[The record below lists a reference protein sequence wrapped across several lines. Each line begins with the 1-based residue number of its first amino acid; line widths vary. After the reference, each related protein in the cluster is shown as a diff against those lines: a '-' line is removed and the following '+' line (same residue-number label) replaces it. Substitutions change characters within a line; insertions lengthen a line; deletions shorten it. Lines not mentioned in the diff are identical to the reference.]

1 MLAPLGPRT
10 RANTVPTTAGG
21 AGDAGILRS
30 CQPIPSSQASVP
42 AAQLPQVGGGTQ
54 RLLPGQSHSRVLPK
68 NLSTRNSGVLNALQR
83 DGPWRAA
90 RSTARLSRGP
100 RHEPWATTNARTPER
115 PNASVIAPLR
125 TSIGSMPARCRL
137 RPPNA
142 ARSLLL
148 SAPDRRWPAALLRGP
163 EQPALPPPGNPP
175 LSRAR
180 SQLLPHRVKQ
190 NELPGREASQGAR
203 RKSTNK
209 NGYYSRH

>member
-1 MLAPLGPRT
+1 MVDRGEHDHRPARVWVPMLAPLGPRT

-42 AAQLPQVGGGTQ
+42 AAQLPQVGEGTQ

-115 PNASVIAPLR
+115 PNAR
-125 TSIGSMPARCRL
+125 TPERQRDRTPANQHRLNAGLMPAQTTECRSI
-137 RPPNA
+137 P
-142 ARSLLL
+142 
-148 SAPDRRWPAALLRGP
+148 
-163 EQPALPPPGNPP
+163 PALGTGSALARCAPPRP
-175 LSRAR
+175 
-180 SQLLPHRVKQ
+180 
-190 NELPGREASQGAR
+190 
-203 RKSTNK
+203 
-209 NGYYSRH
+209 